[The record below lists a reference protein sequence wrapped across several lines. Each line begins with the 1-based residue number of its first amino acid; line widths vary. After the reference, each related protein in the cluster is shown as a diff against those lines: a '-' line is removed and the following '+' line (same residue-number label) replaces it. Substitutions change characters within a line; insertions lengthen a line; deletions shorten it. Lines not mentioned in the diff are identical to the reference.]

1 VDGTVTSVVDSGH
14 LYLQLNFEVVASLE
28 EILPGDEHVN
38 QELFLKSKDDVK
50 KDEIYLI
57 MYEADNI
64 WSRVQVL
71 EIVNDSEVSITYK
84 M

>member
-28 EILPGDEHVN
+28 EILPNDEYLN

-71 EIVNDSEVSITYK
+71 EIENDSEVVIHL
-84 M
+84 